1 MSIKLTLG
9 DDVYD
14 YPTTGTIN
22 YGEEATNWAEK
33 VSVILRQISGP
44 GDIPLTEKNL
54 IGTDTGTEVTGNI
67 VDLIFDITFT
77 QSIEVNGFLTRTYFD
92 TTPVSEQIPDQ
103 VEQFTIKGAY
113 NGTEINFSVDYSGDD
128 TEVEFSVVGGQ
139 FKFTYLK
146 ITNTETVKIK
156 YSAKAIV
163 DESFFS

>member
-33 VSVILRQISGP
+33 VSTILRQISGP
-44 GDIPLTEKNL
+44 GDIPLTEVDL
-54 IGTDTGTEVTGNI
+54 IGTDTGTEITGNI
-67 VDLIFDITFT
+67 TNLLFDTAFT
-77 QSIEVNGFLTRTYFD
+77 QSIEVNGFLTRTYVD
-92 TTPVSEQIPDQ
+92 ATPDQ

>member
-33 VSVILRQISGP
+33 VSAILRQISGP
-44 GDIPLTEKNL
+44 GDIPLTEVDL
-54 IGTDTGTEVTGNI
+54 IGTDTGTEITGNI
-67 VDLIFDITFT
+67 TNLLFDTAFT
-77 QSIEVNGFLTRTYFD
+77 QSIEVNGFLTRTYVD
-92 TTPVSEQIPDQ
+92 ATPDQ